1 MAAYYD
7 EFENKY
13 YNPDDNDKKPGQNEN
28 WKMIQKGFS
37 KISSTQ
43 LETTEGLT
51 LGKDTEDE
59 ESLTA
64 EEMTAIKNGHFTDQ
78 ITTTE
83 GLTLAKGTEN
93 EVSLS
98 AAELTALKALL
109 Q

>member
-1 MAAYYD
+1 MAEYYD

-13 YNPDDNDKKPGQNEN
+13 YNPDDNAKKPGDNEN

-43 LETTEGLT
+43 LETSEGLT
-51 LGKDTEDE
+51 LGKGTDDE

-64 EEMTAIKNGHFTDQ
+64 EEMTAVKNGNFTGQ
-78 ITTTE
+78 ITTTA
-83 GLTLAKGTEN
+83 GLTLGKGTEN

>member
-13 YNPDDNDKKPGQNEN
+13 YNPDDNDKKPGDNEN
-28 WKMIQKGFS
+28 WKMIQKGF
-37 KISSTQ
+37 KQISSTQ
-43 LETTEGLT
+43 LETSEGLT
-51 LGKDTEDE
+51 LGKGTVNE

-64 EEMTAIKNGHFTDQ
+64 SELEEIKNPSQLETSG
-78 ITTTE
+78 